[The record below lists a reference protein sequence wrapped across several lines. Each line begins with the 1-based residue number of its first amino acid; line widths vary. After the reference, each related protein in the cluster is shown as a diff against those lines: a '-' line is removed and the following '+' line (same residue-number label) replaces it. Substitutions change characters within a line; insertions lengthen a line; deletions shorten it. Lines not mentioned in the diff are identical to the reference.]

1 MTQVSFRAPPAT
13 TFSTVKPANEG
24 SEPTPTPLS
33 SRRVR
38 RVPRITV
45 EFGCLM
51 CSREF
56 GTLVCTAIP
65 VSGAVTIQQPGG
77 FRIEV
82 SVEQLR
88 YLRCASCGGS
98 ILPTEI
104 TREEVR
110 VEGRIDWSK
119 DRPRRG
125 RPPKWL
131 VDQRRKNG
139 QEADDL

>member
-1 MTQVSFRAPPAT
+1 TDSSAEQHVNLDRAHIVDFARAPIPPGSFQDPDSRRKLEMTQVSLRTPPAT
-13 TFSTVKPANEG
+13 TLSTVKLANEG

-65 VSGAVTIQQPGG
+65 VCGVVTIQQPGG
-77 FRIEV
+77 FHTAV
-82 SVEQLR
+82 SIEQLR
-88 YLRCASCGGS
+88 FLRCATC
-98 ILPTEI
+98 
-104 TREEVR
+104 
-110 VEGRIDWSK
+110 
-119 DRPRRG
+119 
-125 RPPKWL
+125 
-131 VDQRRKNG
+131 
-139 QEADDL
+139 

>member
-13 TFSTVKPANEG
+13 SFSTVKPANEG

-33 SRRVR
+33 SRRLR

-45 EFGCLM
+45 EFACLM

-65 VSGAVTIQQPGG
+65 VAGAVTIQQPGG
-77 FRIEV
+77 FRVEV

-104 TREEVR
+104 TREE
-110 VEGRIDWSK
+110 D
-119 DRPRRG
+119 
-125 RPPKWL
+125 
-131 VDQRRKNG
+131 
-139 QEADDL
+139 